1 MVTRGTTGESEA
13 RRNRPFRV
21 VAVAV
26 ALLLVLGVLP
36 TSLRPA
42 RVEARAA
49 TTATSAVADLP
60 AEMIPPDMG
69 QAGIQVFVEATAH
82 TIRGQMLDYWRANG
96 AASVYGN
103 PISEPFAAANGYY
116 SQAFENGVFQYL
128 PDYLYTEDPDVR
140 LMPIGRTALET
151 RGGGFRNDGRREG
164 GGGDRRGSKWRP
176 LDPVGGNTIPRV
188 LNEGGVYVEE
198 TSHTISGDF
207 LAWYQ
212 NHEGQFYLGN
222 PLSQPMT
229 DRGQTV
235 QWFEGGLLMTG
246 DEGTRLAPLAAE
258 LASQLGIDTEPVEQG
273 DLPVF
278 DEALLVT
285 AANPNPLGDINAPG
299 AKRIEIDISE
309 QTLWAYQGDTLITST
324 LISTAAEPNH
334 TERGLFHVR
343 YKKEKEDMAGFTDET
358 GEVVGLADGVT
369 GEQSGVRYE
378 VKDVPHVMYINLDA
392 EALHG
397 AYWHN
402 NFGTPMSH
410 GCLNLPLDMA
420 EFLYGWAPLGTQVWV
435 HD

>member
-1 MVTRGTTGESEA
+1 MMTRGTTGESES
-13 RRNRPFRV
+13 RQNRPFRM

-36 TSLRPA
+36 TSLGPA

-188 LNEGGVYVEE
+188 LSEGGVYVEE

-212 NHEGQFYLGN
+212 NHEGHFYLGN

-246 DEGTRLAPLAAE
+246 NGGTRLAPLAAE
-258 LASQLGIDTEPVEQG
+258 LVPQLGIDTEPVEQG

-343 YKKEKEDMAGFTDET
+343 YKKEKEDMAGFTDEI
-358 GEVVGLADGVT
+358 
-369 GEQSGVRYE
+369 R
-378 VKDVPHVMYINLDA
+378 
-392 EALHG
+392 
-397 AYWHN
+397 
-402 NFGTPMSH
+402 
-410 GCLNLPLDMA
+410 
-420 EFLYGWAPLGTQVWV
+420 
-435 HD
+435 